1 MKSFK
6 EIFTNTGPKP
16 LFKKKTEIQKRI
28 LGKNY
33 KYIVKENYKNK
44 NKVFYVIRRSPGAGM
59 FSNVNYVINHLK
71 VCDQYNFI
79 PVVDMEN
86 FTTIYNERGKINNT
100 YNAWEYYFEKLN
112 KYSLSEVYNSQ
123 NVILTSQFY
132 QNNMETDIYKKDYF
146 KYLKNIKIKKKFYKK
161 ANNFFKKIFSNNDN
175 IL

>member
-16 LFKKKTEIQKRI
+16 LFKKKTEIQKKI

-86 FTTIYNERGKINNT
+86 FTTIYNEREKINNT

-112 KYSLSEVYNSQ
+112 KYSLSEVYNSR
-123 NVILTSQFY
+123 NVIITENLFHDSFSHNICNQRFRKLGK
-132 QNNMETDIYKKDYF
+132 EH
-146 KYLKNIKIKKKFYKK
+146 LKV
-161 ANNFFKKIFSNNDN
+161 KKIF
-175 IL
+175 

>member
-16 LFKKKTEIQKRI
+16 LFKKNTEIQKKI

-33 KYIVKENYKNK
+33 KYIVKENYRNK

-71 VCDQYNFI
+71 ICDQYNFI
-79 PVVDMEN
+79 PIVDMEN
-86 FTTIYNERGKINNT
+86 FTTIYNERQKINNT

-112 KYSLSEVYNSQ
+112 KYNLKEVYKSQ

-132 QNNMETDIYKKDYF
+132 QNNMKTDIYKKDYF
-146 KYLKNIKIKKKFYKK
+146 KYLKN
-161 ANNFFKKIFSNNDN
+161 
-175 IL
+175 